1 MGLSSVTTSNPR
13 PCKGAILG
21 VQFNPDIATVKA
33 FRCKPGCTA
42 AEKRVKDNA
51 ARRTARQYARFRK
64 FRGISGKM
72 PALIRYGIDNPNV
85 PLVPCGRH
93 KGVVIIAAAAGF
105 IDTLYLALSRYFLG
119 VFVSCAAPCLY
130 RAAVPGAIGSAM
142 AAAS

>member
-1 MGLSSVTTSNPR
+1 
-13 PCKGAILG
+13 
-21 VQFNPDIATVKA
+21 
-33 FRCKPGCTA
+33 
-42 AEKRVKDNA
+42 
-51 ARRTARQYARFRK
+51 
-64 FRGISGKM
+64 M